1 MSISPKNTFCRGIK
15 YWYVCPAKP
24 VNPVVILALKIFYF
38 FAPPD
43 LLAEVELDLAAE
55 VVLVEL
61 EAVVGLEQVVAVF
74 WLEQVVLEPE
84 QGVVDLLD

>member
-1 MSISPKNTFCRGIK
+1 L
-15 YWYVCPAKP
+15 V
-24 VNPVVILALKIFYF
+24 
-38 FAPPD
+38 
-43 LLAEVELDLAAE
+43 AE
-55 VVLVEL
+55 VVFVEL